1 MIGFHRRSNVLWYKN
16 LVDTDGMGLDYLI
29 SIPVVKAA
37 IQRRLNELV
46 VNPGR
51 QAGSTIQLPFGH
63 LQYHLKQLEFYQRLA
78 KIQALL
84 QTR

>member
-1 MIGFHRRSNVLWYKN
+1 MKGFYKMSDILWYKN
-16 LVDTDGMGLDYLI
+16 LVDTNGMGLDYLI

-37 IQRRLNELV
+37 IQRKLNELV
-46 VNPGR
+46 VESGR

-63 LQYHLKQLEFYQRLA
+63 LQYHRKQLEFYQRLA

-84 QTR
+84 SIR